1 MHFHGHHTLDPRLA
15 LTCSVLDRK
24 MYLNKVLRESLV
36 GEGKKSDLSKER
48 VWPFLEDIH
57 MEQTYGIPDSE
68 TGTQDKVSG
77 FL

>member
-1 MHFHGHHTLDPRLA
+1 M
-15 LTCSVLDRK
+15 
-24 MYLNKVLRESLV
+24 V
-36 GEGKKSDLSKER
+36 GWGGKKSDLSKER

-68 TGTQDKVSG
+68 TGTRDKVSG